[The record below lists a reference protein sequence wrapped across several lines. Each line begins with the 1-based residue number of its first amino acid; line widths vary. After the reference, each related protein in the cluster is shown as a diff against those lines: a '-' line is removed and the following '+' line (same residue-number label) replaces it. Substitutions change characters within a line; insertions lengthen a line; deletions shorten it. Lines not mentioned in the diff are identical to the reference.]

1 LRSTIF
7 LISKLKN
14 RRKIKIV
21 PLKNNVVV
29 ITGASTGIG
38 EELAY
43 QLADQGAQLV
53 LTARRV
59 SELERVAENVKQR
72 GAKVIVVSADVAIES
87 HCKKIIDAAMTEFG
101 RIDTLVNNAGMT
113 MWAKFE
119 DIQDMSIMERIMQV
133 NYMGAVYCT
142 HHALPH
148 LKSTRGRI
156 VGIASLTGLVGVP
169 TRTGYAASKHAM
181 RGFFDSLRIEL
192 EDAGVTVTMVYPG
205 FVATGIRENAT
216 GADGKPALIDPVD
229 QAGVMSVAAC
239 ATLIVHAIEHRKRE
253 EIMTLKGKLG
263 QWLKLIAP
271 SVIDGIARKAVEGNK
286 KFVEGK

>member
-1 LRSTIF
+1 MSLQ
-7 LISKLKN
+7 
-14 RRKIKIV
+14 
-21 PLKNNVVV
+21 NNVTI

-43 QLADQGAQLV
+43 QLAEQGAHLV

-59 SELERVAENVKQR
+59 TELARVANAVKKI
-72 GAKVIVVSADVAIES
+72 GDKTGSKVIIIGADIAIEGD
-87 HCKKIIDAAMTEFG
+87 CKKIIDAAIKEFG

-119 DIQDMSIMERIMQV
+119 DIDDISMLSRIMQV

-142 HHALPH
+142 HFALPH
-148 LKSTRGRI
+148 LKKTQGRI

-192 EDAGVTVTMVYPG
+192 EDSGVSVTMIYPG

-229 QAGVMSVAAC
+229 QSKVMSAAEC
-239 ATLIVHAIEHRKRE
+239 TRLIVNAIQSRKRE
-253 EIMTLKGKLG
+253 EVMTLKGKLG

-271 SVIDGIARKAVEGNK
+271 GVIDGMAKRAVAGNK
-286 KFVEGK
+286 QFVEGK

>member
-1 LRSTIF
+1 MS
-7 LISKLKN
+7 LKDT
-14 RRKIKIV
+14 
-21 PLKNNVVV
+21 VVI

-38 EELAY
+38 EALAY
-43 QLADQGAQLV
+43 RLAQQGAKLV

-59 SELERVAENVKQR
+59 EELNRVAD
-72 GAKVIVVSADVAIES
+72 KVRSYGTRAITVSADVAKNEE
-87 HCKKIIDAAMTEFG
+87 CRKIIDAAIAEFG
-101 RIDTLVNNAGMT
+101 RIDTLVCNAGMT
-113 MWAKFE
+113 MWAKFR
-119 DIQDMSIMERIMQV
+119 DIDDMSILERIMQV

-148 LKSTRGRI
+148 LLKSRGRI
-156 VGIASLTGLVGVP
+156 VGVASLTGLVGVP

-192 EDAGVTVTMVYPG
+192 AESGVTVTMIYPG

-216 GADGKPALIDPVD
+216 GADGKPAKIDPVGKD
-229 QAGVMSVAAC
+229 GVMSVEECAAII
-239 ATLIVHAIEHRKRE
+239 LRAIESRQRE

-271 SVIDGIARKAVEGNK
+271 GLIDGMAKKAVEGNQK
-286 KFVEGK
+286 YVERG

>member
-1 LRSTIF
+1 MSA
-7 LISKLKN
+7 
-14 RRKIKIV
+14 
-21 PLKNNVVV
+21 LKNNVTI

-43 QLADQGAQLV
+43 QLAQQGAQLV
-53 LTARRV
+53 LTARRLD
-59 SELERVAENVKQR
+59 ELNRVAGKAR
-72 GAKVIVVSADVAIES
+72 SFGGKVITVSADVGNSVA
-87 HCKKIIDAAMTEFG
+87 CKKIIDAAITEFG

-113 MWAKFE
+113 MWAKFA
-119 DIQDMSIMERIMQV
+119 DIKDISMLERIMQV

-148 LKSTRGRI
+148 LVASRGRL
-156 VGIASLTGLVGVP
+156 VGVASLTGLVGVP

-192 EDAGVTVTMVYPG
+192 ADEGVSVTMIYPG

-216 GADGKPALIDPVD
+216 GADGKPAKIDPVNQD
-229 QAGVMSVAAC
+229 DVMSAEEC
-239 ATLIVHAIEHRKRE
+239 ADIIVRAIESRKRE
-253 EIMTLKGKLG
+253 EIMTMKGKLG

-271 SVIDGIARKAVEGNK
+271 SVIDGMAKRAVEGNQK
-286 KFVEGK
+286 YVERSQHD

>member
-1 LRSTIF
+1 
-7 LISKLKN
+7 
-14 RRKIKIV
+14 
-21 PLKNNVVV
+21 
-29 ITGASTGIG
+29 
-38 EELAY
+38 
-43 QLADQGAQLV
+43 
-53 LTARRV
+53 
-59 SELERVAENVKQR
+59 
-72 GAKVIVVSADVAIES
+72 
-87 HCKKIIDAAMTEFG
+87 
-101 RIDTLVNNAGMT
+101 MT

-156 VGIASLTGLVGVP
+156 VGIASLTALVGVP

-229 QAGVMSVAAC
+229 QAGVMSVAEC

>member
-1 LRSTIF
+1 M
-7 LISKLKN
+7 N
-14 RRKIKIV
+14 
-21 PLKNNVVV
+21 LKNNVTI

-43 QLADQGAQLV
+43 QLAGQGADLV

-59 SELERVAENVKQR
+59 AELERVAVAVKKIGETS
-72 GAKVIVVSADVAIES
+72 GAKVIVVNADIAIEAD
-87 HCKKIIDAAMTEFG
+87 CKKIIDAAIKEFG

-119 DIQDMSIMERIMQV
+119 DIDDISMLSRIMQV

-142 HHALPH
+142 HFALPH
-148 LKSTRGRI
+148 LKKSKGRI

-192 EDAGVTVTMVYPG
+192 EDSGVSVTMIYPG

-229 QAGVMSVAAC
+229 QSKVMSAAEC
-239 ATLIVHAIEHRKRE
+239 TRLIVNAIQSRKRE
-253 EIMTLKGKLG
+253 EVMTLKGKLG

-271 SVIDGIARKAVEGNK
+271 GVIDGMAKKAVVSNK
-286 KFVEGK
+286 QFVEGK